1 MRQCKYQ
8 VWNRATKTQEEKCGM
23 WHKWSSDYEEFENGG
38 CTFAVGVV
46 ENADGSVALPRA
58 DWVTF
63 TDQPPTTG
71 GAVANGEQQ
80 LKAEIAALLSRLPS
94 FELGCGNWPVHF
106 NHFIEELQQLS
117 AI

>member
-8 VWNRATKTQEEKCGM
+8 VWNCATKTQEEKCGM

-80 LKAEIAALLSRLPS
+80 ANTAICPECNGHPYRNGIGG
-94 FELGCGNWPVHF
+94 ELETCGLCHGTGK
-106 NHFIEELQQLS
+106 QQ
-117 AI
+117 